1 MEADMRRRIS
11 KMDNR
16 GMTLVEIMVGM
27 TVFAV
32 GLLGLSRVL
41 FSVMHSNV
49 TSKNTVIATNLAH
62 QRMEQISS
70 SLRYSAINATNFP
83 SEDYGDIGGG
93 VEEFAQFRRNVAIS
107 DSINVIGNSVIK
119 EVTVRVEWRAQGGVR
134 DVELK
139 SCISRFKD
147 INL

>member
-1 MEADMRRRIS
+1 MRRRITN
-11 KMDNR
+11 MDNR
-16 GMTLVEIMVGM
+16 GMTLVEVMVGM

-62 QRMEQISS
+62 QRMEQIAS
-70 SLRYSAINATNFP
+70 SLRYSVINTTNFP
-83 SEDYGDIGGG
+83 SEEYGDIGGG
-93 VEEFAQFRRNVAIS
+93 AEEFTQFRRNVAIS
-107 DSINVIGNSVIK
+107 DSLNAVGNSVIK

-134 DVELK
+134 NVELR
-139 SCISRFKD
+139 SCVSRFKD

>member
-1 MEADMRRRIS
+1 MRCKIAN
-11 KMDNR
+11 KNNR

-41 FSVMHSNV
+41 FSVMHSNL

-62 QRMEQISS
+62 QRMEQISG
-70 SLRYSAINATNFP
+70 SLRYSAITSSNFP
-83 SEDYGDIGGG
+83 SEDYSEIGGG
-93 VEEFAQFRRNVAIS
+93 AEEYAHFRRTVAID
-107 DSINVIGNSVIK
+107 DSLNAVGNSVIK
-119 EVTVRVEWRAQGGVR
+119 EVTVRVEWRDRGGVR
-134 DVELK
+134 NVELK